1 MKRSSFF
8 KSLAT
13 LIAAPSVLAKLQ
25 IKDSPVKPSIVDK
38 SLFKDLELL
47 TPHYYKEYVEKY
59 GNEDFTWWL
68 SGINKMPMRGAEF
81 QYFENGK
88 IRLSEQP
95 VSAVISLIKNTLV

>member
-13 LIAAPSVLAKLQ
+13 LIAAPSVLAKIQ

-38 SLFKDLELL
+38 SLFKDLQLL
-47 TPHYYKEYVEKY
+47 TPSYYKESVEKY

-68 SGINKMPMRGAEF
+68 SEASKKPMSSTEF
-81 QYFENGK
+81 HHFENGR
-88 IRLSEQP
+88 IEMSGHP
-95 VSAVISLIKNTLV
+95 ISAIISLTKNTLA